1 MAKIKYA
8 NIKIGADRLA
18 VIEQA
23 TAICDE
29 YAAQG
34 LRLTLRQVYYQHV
47 ARGLMANK
55 QANYKRLGDILGDAR
70 MAGLFDWDHLHD
82 RTRNLVD
89 LAHWRSPS
97 QLIENAARQYRT
109 DLWKP
114 QRERVEVWIEK
125 DAGIGV
131 IEGVC
136 QANDVPYFSTRGYTS
151 ISELWSAAQRVG
163 DHLRRGSRVTILHV
177 GDHDPSGIDM
187 SRDIGQRLATFLLND
202 WRREF
207 GGSSD
212 SRAIRQSMRDGMRS
226 LGSSIA
232 DETPSGREVP
242 PWRVRRIALTHE
254 QVLQYEPPPNPA
266 KVTDSRFAKYV
277 EETGLDESWEL
288 DALEPSMLADLID
301 SNIRA
306 VRNDAVWDRSNY
318 QQERDRALLTKV
330 SEAWPRV
337 TEPFLAD
344 LPPAENDDE
353 DDDRG

>member
-1 MAKIKYA
+1 MSKIKYA
-8 NIKIGADRLA
+8 NLKIGADRLTT
-18 VIEQA
+18 IEQA
-23 TAICDE
+23 EAICEE

-34 LRLTLRQVYYQHV
+34 LRLTLRQVYYQFV

-55 QANYKRLGDILGDAR
+55 QSNYKRLGDILGDAR

-89 LAHWRSPS
+89 LAHWRSPAEM
-97 QLIENAARQYRT
+97 IAAAAAQYRT
-109 DLWKP
+109 DLWRP

-151 ISELWSAAQRVG
+151 ISELWGAAQRVG

-177 GDHDPSGIDM
+177 GDHDPSGLDM
-187 SRDIGQRLATFLLND
+187 SRDIAQRLATFVLND
-202 WRREF
+202 WHREF

-212 SRAIRQSMRDGMRS
+212 SRAIRQSMRDGMRH
-226 LGSSIA
+226 LGSKIEDS
-232 DETPSGREVP
+232 TPTGREVP

-254 QVLQYEPPPNPA
+254 QVLQYQPPPNPA
-266 KVTDSRFAKYV
+266 KTTDSRFERYV
-277 EETGLDESWEL
+277 QETGLDESWEL
-288 DALEPSMLADLID
+288 DALEPSMLANLID
-301 SNIRA
+301 ENIQA
-306 VRNDAVWDRSNY
+306 VRNDAVWDESNY
-318 QQERDRALLTKV
+318 RQERDRALLTKV
-330 SEAWPRV
+330 STAWPQV
-337 TEPFLAD
+337 TAPFLAD
-344 LPPAENDDE
+344 LPPMNDEDE